1 MELATSVETWRYRG
15 LEARYRCND
24 GEAWR
29 LELCRR
35 AADLRDAE
43 VFASRALEA
52 RCSRADVEVW
62 SAGGGLQA

>member
-35 AADLRDAE
+35 AADLRDVEAW
-43 VFASRALEA
+43 RYGALEA
-52 RCSRADVEVW
+52 RCRRADVE
-62 SAGGGLQA
+62 A